1 MKNIRSLIA
10 VAVMAVTAAP
20 AFAQDSLGAAAMAMT
35 PTYNANWM
43 SSEVKD
49 AWAKGYTGQNVRIT
63 VVDDHTSKSGTFQ
76 GRLLN
81 DTRVFNV
88 HGGWTSLEAQMV
100 APGAEVVK
108 HQFVSGTAVALDP
121 VKLDVINASYGM
133 MGLAGKSLSTVS
145 FGNTERSIID
155 AARAGTAV
163 VVKAAG
169 NDGVI
174 MNTKTAAG
182 KQDYLAGALTGA
194 QSAIFVGALNKN
206 GTPEAKATIE
216 TYSNRAGTDVNV
228 QKQFLVVGVARS
240 YTQLSGTSFAAPIV
254 SGYAAVLGSKFTTA
268 TPTQIANQ
276 LLTTARTDTING
288 YNVAVHGRGE
298 ASLTRALAP
307 VAIK

>member
-1 MKNIRSLIA
+1 MKNVRSMIA
-10 VAVMAVTAAP
+10 VAVMAVTATS
-20 AFAQDSLGAAAMAMT
+20 AFAQDSMGAAAMAMT

-63 VVDDHTSKSGTFQ
+63 VVDDHTTKSGSFQ

-81 DTRVFNV
+81 DTRVFNT

-108 HQFVSGTAVALDP
+108 HQFVSGAAVALDP

-133 MGLAGKSLSTVS
+133 MGVAGQNVANVK
-145 FGNTERSIID
+145 FGGTEQSIIN
-155 AARAGTAV
+155 AARSGEAV

-169 NDGVI
+169 NDGVN
-174 MNTKTAAG
+174 MNTKTATG
-182 KQDYLAGALTGA
+182 RQDYLAGALTGA

-228 QKQFLVVGVARS
+228 QKQFLVVGVTRS
-240 YTQLSGTSFAAPIV
+240 YTQLSGTSFGAPIV
-254 SGYAAVLGSKFTTA
+254 SGYAAVVGSKFTTA
-268 TPTQIANQ
+268 SATQIANQ
-276 LLTTARTDTING
+276 LLNTARTDTING
-288 YNVAVHGRGE
+288 YNVAIHGRGE

-307 VAIK
+307 VSIK

>member
-1 MKNIRSLIA
+1 MKNIRSLLA

-20 AFAQDSLGAAAMAMT
+20 ALAQDSMGASAMAMT

-63 VVDDHTSKSGTFQ
+63 VVDDHTSKSGNFQ
-76 GRLLN
+76 GRMLN
-81 DTRVFNV
+81 DTRVFNT

-108 HQFVSGTAVALDP
+108 HQFVNGAAVVLDP

-133 MGLAGKSLSTVS
+133 MGIAGKSLSTVK
-145 FGNTERSIID
+145 FGGTEQSIID

-169 NDGVI
+169 NDKVV
-174 MNTKTAAG
+174 MNTKTSAG
-182 KQDYLAGALTGA
+182 KQDYLATALTGA

-206 GTPEAKATIE
+206 GTTAAKATLAH
-216 TYSNRAGTDVNV
+216 YSNKAGNDPVV
-228 QKQFLVVGVARS
+228 QRQFLVVGVANS
-240 YTQLSGTSFAAPIV
+240 FTQLSGTSFGAPIV
-254 SGYAAVLGSKFTTA
+254 SGYAAVVGSKFTTA

-276 LLTTARTDTING
+276 LLNTARTDTING
-288 YNVAVHGRGE
+288 YNVAIHGRGE